1 MEINSFNDLVRN
13 SEIVSIFTE
22 GKVKHDLIIY
32 SKMNTNSNK
41 GNLNPNKKL
50 TVAAFKRLYY

>member
-1 MEINSFNDLVRN
+1 MEINLFNDLVRN

-22 GKVKHDLIIY
+22 SKVKHDLIIY

-41 GNLNPNKKL
+41 GNLNPNKK
-50 TVAAFKRLYY
+50 THSGCF